1 MIISV
6 YSASGIYYILIVWD
20 TIINKHENNYKTQQ
34 EIKNNCKWSVAQE
47 GFQALEMSF
56 LVY

>member
-6 YSASGIYYILIVWD
+6 YSASGIYYILTAWD

-34 EIKNNCKWSVAQE
+34 EIKNNYYLSSD
-47 GFQALEMSF
+47 LS
-56 LVY
+56 